1 MTIII
6 DYSDS
11 DFSSLESPRRRTTMG
26 WFRRIRN
33 IDREEVSETI
43 WKWRWKILPNQ
54 TAVAAGEKPLDLE
67 STEDEDG
74 KTPVP
79 GKDPTFG
86 ADVQIKT
93 LFEGKNSDAGHYDWV
108 DYPPKQISK
117 AASRA
122 QDRVAIKVYKIKDR
136 QKPCIQGRY
145 PLKFHKIEIQNP
157 ILVAALEPIVKK
169 ENVNLDINETA
180 EFNYPFRPLWFC
192 QGDIHELW
200 RKTPDGEQV
209 KAYLQLLLRLM
220 DEMFAEMRVKRRH
233 LKASGLVDFRSA
245 WTLFPRGSTV
255 YSEGLNSEFLA
266 KIDTTSYLIESNTTY
281 LILKCEVISFSG
293 ELFLWKDKTL
303 AIPQYEGNKHVKDL
317 DHYPIE
323 FHPEAHSIERR
334 LIARGKK
341 VLDYQG
347 LEYRCYNALSL
358 HKSQEK
364 DCYEKHNVEGRILID
379 VVGYNKYHLAMGSR
393 EKKSE
398 SDKARR
404 SRRKVEGP
412 PEDDET
418 EGLKPLRRRLN
429 EKEKEEN
436 KVELMSRE
444 SDFKYMS
451 ELIGGYSLKSKIW
464 GEYSSTL
471 CAFCI

>member
-1 MTIII
+1 MSSLFG
-6 DYSDS
+6 YVESDTSSDTSS
-11 DFSSLESPRRRTTMG
+11 DFSTSRNRNKGIMG
-26 WFRRIRN
+26 WFRRLRD

-43 WKWRWKILPNQ
+43 WKWRCKILPNQ
-54 TAVAAGEKPLDLE
+54 TAAAVEKPIDLE
-67 STEDEDG
+67 STESEDG
-74 KTPVP
+74 KVPVP
-79 GKDPTFG
+79 GKDPMFG
-86 ADVQIKT
+86 SDVQTKT
-93 LFEGKNSDAGHYDWV
+93 LFEGKNSDGCHFDWV
-108 DYPPKQISK
+108 DYPPKQMSK

-136 QKPCIQGRY
+136 SKPCIQGRY
-145 PLKFHKIEIQNP
+145 PLKFHKIEIQSP
-157 ILVAALEPIVKK
+157 ILVSAMEPIVKK
-169 ENVNLDINETA
+169 ENVNLDVNETA
-180 EFNYPFRPLWFC
+180 EFAYPFRPLWFC
-192 QGDIHELW
+192 QEDFYELW
-200 RKTPDGEQV
+200 KNKPDGDQV
-209 KAYLQLLLRLM
+209 KAYLQLLLKLM

-245 WTLFPRGSTV
+245 WTLFPRGATV

-266 KIDTTSYLIESNTTY
+266 KVDTTSYIVEGNTTY
-281 LILKCEVISFSG
+281 LVVKCQTIAFSG

-303 AIPQYEGNKHVKDL
+303 VITQYEGNKIVKEL
-317 DHYPIE
+317 AVYPIE
-323 FHPEAHSIERR
+323 FHSEPQVIEKR

-341 VLDYQG
+341 VLDLQG
-347 LEYRCYNALSL
+347 LEYRCYNALAL
-358 HKSQEK
+358 HRSQEK

-404 SRRKVEGP
+404 SRRKVDGP

-418 EGLKPLRRRLN
+418 AGLKPLRRRLN

-436 KVELMSRE
+436 RLELMARE

-464 GEYSSTL
+464 GK
-471 CAFCI
+471 